1 MSEKLDGNDMW
12 LRVVAKHYNGAIYDV
27 DIGDSKHTHYHIHE
41 DHLSSLTD
49 VLNQARNCQESY
61 NLRECPFCGGEARL
75 VKSGQPR
82 YYYAV
87 VQCDDCGA
95 RGKGIYAGDKL
106 DGRDV
111 LVEDSFEGIK
121 AAKAWNRRFS
131 VGGCD
136 GTRN

>member
-1 MSEKLDGNDMW
+1 MSGQSDSNEMW
-12 LRVVAKHYNGAIYDV
+12 LRVIAKPYKGAFYDV
-27 DIGDSKHTHYHIHE
+27 DICNSQHTHYHIHE
-41 DHLSSLTD
+41 DYLSSLSD
-49 VLNQARNCQESY
+49 VLSQARDCEESY
-61 NLRECPFCGGEARL
+61 HLRECPFCGGEARL

-82 YYYAV
+82 CYYAV

-106 DGRDV
+106 DGRHI
-111 LVEDSFEGIK
+111 LVENSREGIK

-136 GTRN
+136 GTKD